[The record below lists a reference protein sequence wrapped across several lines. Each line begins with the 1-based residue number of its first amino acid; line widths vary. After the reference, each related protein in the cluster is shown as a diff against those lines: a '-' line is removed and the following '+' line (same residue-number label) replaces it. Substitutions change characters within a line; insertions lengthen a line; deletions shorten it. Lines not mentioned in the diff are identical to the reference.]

1 MTVISLKKIF
11 FFDFQYICGIHLRSV
26 YVGIF
31 IHARQNRNCV
41 QQKDTR
47 KRHRRGDVSILCNY
61 YVSPGSARL
70 CGAISSFVFKLNHFQ
85 NLATLVMLHETIRND
100 DFLRDTALQH
110 CRDIVSNGYNIVTAL
125 QPCGALKIVFA
136 NRPG

>member
-1 MTVISLKKIF
+1 MTVISLENIF
-11 FFDFQYICGIHLRSV
+11 FFDFQYICGVHLRSV

-61 YVSPGSARL
+61 YVSPPATIPTSVK
-70 CGAISSFVFKLNHFQ
+70 SS
-85 NLATLVMLHETIRND
+85 
-100 DFLRDTALQH
+100 DFRELYLRSF
-110 CRDIVSNGYNIVTAL
+110 SN
-125 QPCGALKIVFA
+125 
-136 NRPG
+136 